1 VAIDYAPAFA
11 PYMDSL
17 RADVEGL
24 ELFDAHTHIG
34 HNDPDGFK
42 QSAAELTERLAQA
55 DARALVFPMHEPDGY
70 LDGAANDEVLQ
81 AARDHPDRLV
91 AFCRVDPNAGEPAV
105 EEARR
110 ALDAGARGIKLHP
123 RGEGFTLGHPIVE
136 RLVALAHERELPML
150 VHAGRGIPALGA
162 DTVRLTE
169 RFQQARIILAH
180 AAISDLSWLWRVLPD
195 HPNLFIDTAW
205 WNPVDVVAL
214 YTQAPPGQ
222 VLWAS
227 DTPYGHPLISAVQ
240 GLRCA
245 IQAGLTPEQV
255 RGTAGAQLARM
266 IDGEPLLDLGPAPL
280 DPRPLDPTL
289 DRVTAAL
296 CAAIGRVFARAD
308 ASETVALARLACAV
322 DDDDPVAPVCTDVLA
337 LLDRYETEMGPPPP
351 SQPFP
356 DSIRYLVGAVY
367 VARTPVAHPGS
378 PRG

>member
-42 QSAAELTERLAQA
+42 QDAATLAERLVQA

-136 RLVALAHERELPML
+136 QLVALAHERELPML
-150 VHAGRGIPALGA
+150 VHAGRGIPALGT

-227 DTPYGHPLISAVQ
+227 DTPYGHPLISAIQ

-255 RGTAGAQLARM
+255 RGTAGAQLTRI
-266 IDGEPLLDLGPAPL
+266 IDGEPLLDLGPPPM

-289 DRVTAAL
+289 DRVTSAL
-296 CAAIGRVFARAD
+296 CAGIGRVFVRAD
-308 ASETVALARLACAV
+308 ASETIALARLACAV
-322 DDDDPVAPVCTDVLA
+322 ADEDEVAPVCTDVLA
-337 LLDRYETEMGPPPP
+337 LLDRYETEMAPPPP
-351 SQPFP
+351 GQPFP
-356 DSIRYLVGAVY
+356 ESIRYLVGAVY
-367 VARTPVAHPGS
+367 VARTPAAHPGS
-378 PRG
+378 RRD